1 MKTNYLT
8 EKRIGRLRIV
18 VPVLSFVAFQFLFA
32 GRAEA
37 QFLWPFNQGTVY
49 RSRTV
54 THYPGQVLS
63 LGTGNTMTTN
73 GLSVSPY
80 GGQTLA
86 VSPGFTGQTLSLS
99 SSPLALGY
107 QPTYQLTT
115 GTSSPLTLSVSP
127 QATLG
132 VGANSGLTLNVS
144 SPVNGSGVVSLDG
157 ATTTLEQG
165 NRYISLALGGDQT
178 KVNGFLQNLR
188 KQAKALVSGM
198 GSDFTKQDL
207 SNSLLAAAK
216 AGLGSTGWGLLAEP
230 LVSIF
235 LKPVID
241 NIVGDVWP
249 SGSGAP
255 ATDPVKSTPSAPQT
269 GAVVPPGGIS
279 FTVTGTIV
287 LTPAAGTTQQT
298 NTQQQQ
304 QQQQQPQPKAVKPA
318 GGQGAPAVGA
328 PSS

>member
-18 VPVLSFVAFQFLFA
+18 VPVLSFVAFQFLLA

-54 THYPGQVLS
+54 TYNSGQVLS
-63 LGTGNTMTTN
+63 LGTGTTMATN
-73 GLSVSPY
+73 ALSVSPFA
-80 GGQTLA
+80 GQTLA
-86 VSPGFTGQTLSLS
+86 VSPGFTGQTISLS

-115 GTSSPLTLSVSP
+115 GTSSPVTLSVSP

-132 VGANSGLTLNVS
+132 VGTNSGLTLNVS
-144 SPVNGSGVVSLDG
+144 GPVNGSGVVSLDG

-165 NRYISLALGGDQT
+165 NRYISLALGGDQA
-178 KVNGFLQNLR
+178 KINGFMQNLR
-188 KQAKALVSGM
+188 KKAKALVNGM

-207 SNSLLAAAK
+207 SNDLLAAAK
-216 AGLGSTGWGLLAEP
+216 AVLGSTGWGLLAEP

-249 SGSGAP
+249 SGSDTSG
-255 ATDPVKSTPSAPQT
+255 TDTDKSTPTPPQP
-269 GAVVPPGGIS
+269 GSVVPPGGMS
-279 FTVTGTIV
+279 FGVSGRIV
-287 LTPAAGTTQQT
+287 LTPTGGGPAPNGN
-298 NTQQQQ
+298 NTGN
-304 QQQQQPQPKAVKPA
+304 
-318 GGQGAPAVGA
+318 GGPAPAPSIPTDLKTDQGGSAA
-328 PSS
+328 PEIP